1 MTPMQRREENFFAS
15 AGHLLTGLAELAA
28 AVPPVAGLDAMVQC
42 TTLLL
47 EQLCALTGAATAHAV
62 AKALHELPLSAVV
75 ACTRIKAAKGV
86 GHILQHC

>member
-1 MTPMQRREENFFAS
+1 MHWQEERFFAS
-15 AGHLLTGLAELAA
+15 AGLLLTGLAELATA
-28 AVPPVAGLDAMVQC
+28 DPLVAGLDAMVQC

-47 EQLCALTGAATAHAV
+47 VQLCALTGAATAHAT

-86 GHILQHC
+86 GQ

>member
-1 MTPMQRREENFFAS
+1 MQRREETS
-15 AGHLLTGLAELAA
+15 LLLTGLAELAT

-47 EQLCALTGAATAHAV
+47 EQLCALTEVATKQAA

-86 GHILQHC
+86 QNPLRHC